1 MPKYRPLE
9 QYRAPCNFELA
20 GKSFHLVMDDGSELS
35 LFFMDGENFQW
46 AEKGKPY
53 VWETYE
59 CLKADDTTYFVHTA
73 PTMYGGTIH
82 YCLILDLL
90 QGLVTQV
97 KTTENSIPEY
107 PKLMRVDPL
116 FGAIKFPGRPLPE
129 KRHFFTDAMAG
140 RRITWHYNP
149 GFSMQHLYY
158 QPTFYRLPQY
168 DVEGINRHYEQ
179 ATDPEAKKKMKVYV
193 DRFER
198 CMKTYPFCEEPCFH
212 ITINDHLNLFTFC
225 EENENIYDP
234 LHIVGGGGL
243 ILLQD
248 IDRLT
253 DVGLSYTVGEYY
265 MLTAYGVEGFKP
277 DVVET
282 FTAPYDESNIKTI
295 PCVNEIHFDK

>member
-9 QYRAPCNFELA
+9 QYRAPMNFELA
-20 GKSFHLVMDDGSELS
+20 GKSFHLVMDDGAELS
-35 LFFMDGENFQW
+35 LVFLDGENFQW

-59 CLKADDTTYFVHTA
+59 CLKADDNTYFVHTA
-73 PTMYGGTIH
+73 PAAFNGTIH
-82 YCLILDLL
+82 YCLVLDLA
-90 QGLVTQV
+90 QGLVTQL
-97 KTTENSIPEY
+97 KTMEKSVPDY
-107 PKLMRVDPL
+107 PKLMRLEPL
-116 FGAIKFPGRPLPE
+116 FGAIKRPGYPLPE
-129 KRHFFTDAMAG
+129 KRHFFTDTMAG
-140 RRITWHYNP
+140 RQITWHYNP
-149 GFSMQHLYY
+149 GFSMKHIYF

-168 DVEGINRHYEQ
+168 DVDSINRHYEEE
-179 ATDPEAKKKMKVYV
+179 TDPKEKERLKVYV
-193 DRFER
+193 DRFAR

-212 ITINDHLNLFTFC
+212 ITINDHLNLFAFC

-253 DVGLSYTVGEYY
+253 DVGLSYNTDEYY
-265 MLTAYGVEGFKP
+265 VLTAYGVECFEP
-277 DVVET
+277 DEVESLE
-282 FTAPYDESNIKTI
+282 APYDESNIKTI